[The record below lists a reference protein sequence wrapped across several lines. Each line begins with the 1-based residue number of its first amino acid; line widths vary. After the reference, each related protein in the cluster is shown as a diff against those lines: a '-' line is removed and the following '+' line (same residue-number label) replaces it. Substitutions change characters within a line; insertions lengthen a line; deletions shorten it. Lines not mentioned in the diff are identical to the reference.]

1 MIYHVYANQSN
12 AGDWLSA
19 RGIQS
24 LLAPLELKN
33 VFCDTPF
40 AGQTLSA
47 LSDAGPDDFIVI
59 GGGGLFMDY
68 FVPFW
73 EGFLP
78 VAARA
83 PFCVWGAGCC
93 DLKRFQ
99 SRPPLKLLTD
109 IIRQSQLCVVRD
121 ELTRSFFSEC
131 HLPPPVVCPTINAV
145 ALTGGEQKQ
154 LLHVDHYD
162 SVGPENYERMVVIAR
177 EFAARTGRTYRQT
190 NNLIPAGHNGA
201 LQRTLDLYA
210 SSDLVLTS
218 RLHGCI
224 IALAMGLQV
233 LVVSGDRKVESF
245 MRAAGLREWVCDLNE
260 IESLPARLEELPKQ
274 RCPVE
279 FVERARQQNHAV
291 AAQVRSLILI
301 NQPANAIG

>member
-1 MIYHVYANQSN
+1 VIYHVYANRSN

-24 LLAPLELKN
+24 LLAPVELKDL
-33 VFCDTPF
+33 FCDTPF
-40 AGQTLSA
+40 AAQTLA
-47 LSDAGPDDFIVI
+47 VLRDAGPDDFIVI

-78 VAARA
+78 VARRV
-83 PFCVWGAGCC
+83 PFCIWGAGCC

-99 SRPPLKLLTD
+99 SRPPLQLLTE
-109 IIRQSQLCVVRD
+109 IIQRSQLCVVRD
-121 ELTRSFFSEC
+121 ELTRSFFSDC
-131 HLPPPVVCPTINAV
+131 QLPPPVVCPTVNAV
-145 ALTGGEQKQ
+145 ASAGGEQKG

-162 SVGPENYERMVVIAR
+162 SVGPENYERMVASAQ

-190 NNLIPAGHNGA
+190 NNLISAGQNGA

-224 IALAMGLQV
+224 IALAMGRRA

-245 MRAAGLREWVCDLNE
+245 MEAAGLREWVCDLNE
-260 IESLPARLEELPKQ
+260 IETLPARLEELPKQ
-274 RCPVE
+274 PCPVE
-279 FVERARQQNHAV
+279 WVERARQQNQAV
-291 AAQVRSLILI
+291 AAQVLSLIAI
-301 NQPANAIG
+301 NQPANLIG

>member
-24 LLAPLELKN
+24 LLAPIELKKL
-33 VFCDTPF
+33 FCDTPF
-40 AGQTLSA
+40 AAETLAA
-47 LSDAGPDDFIVI
+47 LSDAGPDDFVVI

-78 VAARA
+78 IAARV
-83 PFCVWGAGCC
+83 PFCIWGAGCC

-99 SRPPLKLLTD
+99 SRPPLKLLTEVV
-109 IIRQSQLCVVRD
+109 RQSQLCVVRD
-121 ELTRSFFSEC
+121 HLTRSFFGEC
-131 HLPPPVVCPTINAV
+131 HLPPPVVCPTVNAV
-145 ALTGGEQKQ
+145 PSAGGEQKQ

-162 SVGPENYERMVVIAR
+162 SVGPENYERMVVIAQ
-177 EFAARTGRTYRQT
+177 EFAAATGRSYCQT

-201 LQRTLDLYA
+201 LRKTLDLYA
-210 SSDLVLTS
+210 SSDLVITS

-224 IALAMGLQV
+224 IALAMGRRV

-245 MRAAGLREWVCDLNE
+245 MKAAGLREWVCDLNE
-260 IESLPARLEELPKQ
+260 IEALPARLEELPRQ
-274 RCPVE
+274 RLPVE
-279 FVERARQQNHAV
+279 FIERARQQNRRI
-291 AAQVRSLILI
+291 AAQVCALIS
-301 NQPANAIG
+301 NHQPAPLIG